1 MPDFGPFVV
10 AGASLGAVYS
20 LSGVGMV
27 VLYRATGTLNL
38 AHGALGA
45 TSALIAWELNDQ
57 RGWPVAVAAAVGL
70 AASIAVAMLYAGVVA
85 RRLNRSPPIAQAAAT
100 LGLTLAVLGVLNLYW
115 ADIPRRL
122 RLPSDTWGFDV
133 IGVRVTG
140 TRLIAIVLALA
151 ITGGVAT
158 LLQRTRL
165 GLQMRALADDRHV
178 SGQIGVPVDRA
189 TMWAWLIAGSVAG
202 LTGLLLGNLSRLDAP
217 FLTFLV
223 IPALAAAV
231 CGGLRSLA
239 GTALAGIVIGL
250 IEALATPIDGI
261 SDYRAVTPY
270 LVGLLV
276 VFWFARSPS
285 RTLR

>member
-1 MPDFGPFVV
+1 MPDFGPFIV

-57 RGWPVAVAAAVGL
+57 RGWPVAAAVVVGL
-70 AASIAVAMLYAGVVA
+70 ASSTVVAMLYAAVVA
-85 RRLNRSPPIAQAAAT
+85 RRLNETPPMTQAAAT
-100 LGLTLAVLGVLNLYW
+100 LGLTLAILGALNWRW

-122 RLPSDTWGFDV
+122 RLPSDTWGFEV

-140 TRLIAIVLALA
+140 TRLVAVALALA

-178 SGQIGVPVDRA
+178 SGQIGVPVGRV
-189 TMWAWLIAGSVAG
+189 TVWAWLVAGVVAG

-231 CGGLRSLA
+231 CGKLRSLA
-239 GTALAGIVIGL
+239 GTVAAGIVMGL
-250 IEALATPIDGI
+250 LEAVATPIDGI
-261 SDYRAVTPY
+261 SDYRAVMPY
-270 LVGLLV
+270 LIGLLV
-276 VFWFARSPS
+276 VFWFARSPA